1 MLDPFLV
8 SPPIIPSHLLL
19 LPNPPTFIPGPR
31 ISLYWGIEPSQ
42 DLGPLFSFP
51 IDDQLGHPVL
61 HIHLEPQV
69 QTCVFFGGIVP
80 KSSEGTG

>member
-1 MLDPFLV
+1 
-8 SPPIIPSHLLL
+8 
-19 LPNPPTFIPGPR
+19 
-31 ISLYWGIEPSQ
+31 
-42 DLGPLFSFP
+42 
-51 IDDQLGHPVL
+51 VL